1 MTYYRIRLSYDL
13 KNHADLL
20 KVFFAETE
28 GRERYIPLYNTRRL
42 REVSLFFFA
51 KILHVNPKRMS
62 RDKRPVPIP
71 YCNITSWFAIALAEM
86 RARRILREKAD
97 CKQSNNPLRSS

>member
-42 REVSLFFFA
+42 RE
-51 KILHVNPKRMS
+51 N
-62 RDKRPVPIP
+62 
-71 YCNITSWFAIALAEM
+71 E
-86 RARRILREKAD
+86 
-97 CKQSNNPLRSS
+97 